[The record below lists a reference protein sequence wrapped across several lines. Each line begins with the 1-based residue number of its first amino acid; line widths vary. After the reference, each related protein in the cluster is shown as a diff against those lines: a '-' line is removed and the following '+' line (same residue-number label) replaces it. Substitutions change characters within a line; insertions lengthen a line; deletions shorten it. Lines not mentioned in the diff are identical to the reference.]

1 MAEADGSLGSLS
13 KERTSPNRKNNTKS
27 PERNSI
33 AYLWK
38 LNGSLR
44 YVRGAFGNIFD
55 LKKKKEFCYKSIIC
69 CYNSFKIFEQ
79 EHSSPHREPTF
90 ASISKMH
97 LIMKQNLSCN

>member
-44 YVRGAFGNIFD
+44 YVSGKFGNIFY
-55 LKKKKEFCYKSIIC
+55 LKKKRI
-69 CYNSFKIFEQ
+69 
-79 EHSSPHREPTF
+79 
-90 ASISKMH
+90 
-97 LIMKQNLSCN
+97 LL